1 VYFCSN
7 KGGKPRNILMFVQHF
22 QNPPLSPIRETLAD
36 ISTNHIKM
44 KEQTMTLKEA
54 IIKSLED
61 IGTLATYTEVFSHI
75 SSKSYFNFGDAKTPP
90 ATVSASL
97 GGFIREGDT
106 RVKRIKQNSGTYSYY
121 LTKNEQNIGIDI
133 LSGET
138 ETQTTK
144 GTKADKAKSF
154 DERDLHKLLSS
165 YLKNTDTYSKT
176 ISHEQ
181 SNGKDNNQI
190 WTHPDMV
197 GIKFLKLQTNA
208 SQNFLKFIN
217 RVDTFKMSSY
227 ELKKEIKSD
236 SELKKAFFQAVSNS
250 SWANYGYL
258 VAFEF
263 SDSLNEEMGRL
274 NQSFGIGIIELN
286 ANPYQS
292 KILFPAT
299 YRDLDFKTV
308 DKLCKMNDGF
318 NKFIEQTEKLM
329 TASEKYASGAE
340 KELDEFCD
348 GYFAN
353 DTEVEKYC
361 NEKHIPTAKE

>member
-1 VYFCSN
+1 
-7 KGGKPRNILMFVQHF
+7 
-22 QNPPLSPIRETLAD
+22 
-36 ISTNHIKM
+36 
-44 KEQTMTLKEA
+44 MTLKEA
-54 IIKSLED
+54 VLKSLEEINGLTNYLEVCNHIID
-61 IGTLATYTEVFSHI
+61 KKYYDFGT
-75 SSKSYFNFGDAKTPP
+75 AKTP
-90 ATVSASL
+90 ASTVSALL
-97 GGFIREGDT
+97 GDFIRNGDT
-106 RVKRIKQNSGTYSYY
+106 RVKRIKQQGGTYSYY
-121 LTKNEQNIGIDI
+121 LTKNEQNIAIDV

-138 ETQTTK
+138 ETQTTLPK
-144 GTKADKAKSF
+144 KPTKKTYE
-154 DERDLHKLLSS
+154 ERDLHKLLSS

-176 ISHEQ
+176 IFHEQ

-197 GIKFLKLQTNA
+197 GIKFLNLQTKA
-208 SQNFLKFIN
+208 SQNFLKSIN

-227 ELKKEIKSD
+227 ELKKEINSD

-263 SDSLNEEMGRL
+263 SDSLNEEMARL

-299 YRDLDFKTV
+299 YRDLDFKTI
-308 DKLCKMNDGF
+308 DKLCKMNNEF
-318 NKFIEQTEKLM
+318 NRFIEQTEKLM
-329 TASEKYASGAE
+329 TASEKYVSGAE

-348 GYFAN
+348 DYFAN
-353 DTEVEKYC
+353 DTEVEEYC
-361 NEKHIPTAKE
+361 KEKNIPTNEE